1 MGDLSYLV
9 EIGIEMLQG
18 LGVLLNSCI
27 LVSLLSIIGL
37 KKTHTKKNRNRAN
50 NDKLW
55 KERTVNRNS
64 FNINR
69 W

>member
-37 KKTHTKKNRNRAN
+37 KKNTKKKTETEQIMTNYERNE
-50 NDKLW
+50 L
-55 KERTVNRNS
+55 
-64 FNINR
+64 
-69 W
+69 